1 MYREKKILSTLNISP
16 LGKRVDF
23 LGFFTYAKDMFRA
36 LIFDSYYDKHR
47 GVIAYV
53 RVFEG
58 EVKAGETSYF
68 LATHTKTQI
77 QETGFFQPDM
87 RPSQSLQTGEV
98 GYLVTG
104 LKELDKVKVG
114 DTVCPVDDAKYQLP
128 GYKEVTPMVYASLFP
143 TDASEYPKLRDAI
156 AKLTL
161 NDAALT
167 YTPENIPAIGFGFRC
182 GFLGLLHMDIVQ
194 ERLSREFDLD
204 LVLTTPSVEYKVTLK
219 NGEEKLVHTP
229 AELPDPNHIESMEEP
244 WVRLEI
250 LTPTTYMGGV
260 IELIV
265 GKRGSY
271 DAMEYL
277 TEAQIQITGKVPL
290 AEMIIDFYDELKS
303 LSKGFATLA
312 YEPLGFEKSDLVKL
326 DILVN
331 GNKVEPMAV
340 MVFRGQA
347 EERGRTITEKLKE
360 LIPRQ
365 QFEVALQAAIGGRI
379 IARETIKPFR
389 KDVTAKLY
397 GGDVSRRKKLLQ
409 KQAKGKK
416 RMKMVG
422 NVEIPQTAFLNVLK
436 K

>member
-1 MYREKKILSTLNISP
+1 ML
-16 LGKRVDF
+16 
-23 LGFFTYAKDMFRA
+23 RA

-58 EVKAGETSYF
+58 TVKAGDSVYF
-68 LATHTKTQI
+68 LATHTKAQLL
-77 QETGFFQPDM
+77 EVGFFQPDM
-87 RPSQSLQTGEV
+87 QASAVGMGEGEV

-114 DTVCPVDDAKYQLP
+114 DTVCDVDDASHQLP

-143 TDASEYPKLRDAI
+143 TDASDYPKLRDAI
-156 AKLTL
+156 ARLTL
-161 NDAALT
+161 NDASLT
-167 YTPENIPAIGFGFRC
+167 YTTENIPAIGFGFRC

-204 LVLTTPSVEYKVTLK
+204 LVLTTPSVEYRLLMK
-219 NGEEKLVHTP
+219 NGEERLVHTP
-229 AELPDPNHIESMEEP
+229 ADLPDPNHIETIAEP
-244 WVRLEI
+244 WVKMEI
-250 LTPTTYMGGV
+250 LTPTEYMGGV
-260 IELIV
+260 IELIIS
-265 GKRGSY
+265 KRGSY
-271 DAMEYL
+271 EEMAYL
-277 TEAQIQITGKVPL
+277 TESQVQITGRVPL

-303 LSKGFATLA
+303 LSKGFATLS
-312 YEPLGFEKSDLVKL
+312 YEPLGFENSDLVKL

-331 GNKVEPMAV
+331 GKLVDPMAQ
-340 MVFRGQA
+340 MVFRGRAQD
-347 EERGRTITEKLKE
+347 RGKQVTEKLKE

-365 QFEVALQAAIGGRI
+365 QFEVAIQAAIGGRI

-422 NVEIPQTAFLNVLK
+422 NVEIPQSAFLNVLK

>member
-1 MYREKKILSTLNISP
+1 ML
-16 LGKRVDF
+16 
-23 LGFFTYAKDMFRA
+23 RA

-58 EVKAGETSYF
+58 VVKSGETVYF
-68 LATHTKTQI
+68 LATHTKATV
-77 QETGFFQPDM
+77 QEVGFFQPDM
-87 RPSQSLQTGEV
+87 RESSGIGEGEV
-98 GYLVTG
+98 GYIVTG

-114 DTVCPVDDAKYQLP
+114 DTVCNEDDSTQQLP

-161 NDAALT
+161 NDASLT
-167 YTPENIPAIGFGFRC
+167 YTTENIPAIGFGFRC

-194 ERLSREFDLD
+194 ERLSREFDID
-204 LVLTTPSVEYKVTLK
+204 LVLTTPSVEYQLVMRDGTSR
-219 NGEEKLVHTP
+219 LVHTP
-229 AELPDPNHIESMEEP
+229 ADLPDPTKIETISEP
-244 WVRLEI
+244 WVKMEI
-250 LTPTTYMGGV
+250 LTPVEYMGGI
-260 IELIV
+260 IELLID
-265 GKRGSY
+265 KRGSY
-271 DAMEYL
+271 EAMEYL
-277 TEAQIQITGKVPL
+277 TESQVQITGRVPL
-290 AEMIIDFYDELKS
+290 AEMIIDFYDDLKS
-303 LSKGFATLA
+303 LSKGFATLS
-312 YEPLGFEKSDLVKL
+312 YEPFGFEASHLVKL

-331 GNKVEPMAV
+331 GKTVDPMAI
-340 MVFRGQA
+340 MVFKGRA
-347 EERGRTITEKLKE
+347 VERGKAVTEKLKE

-365 QFEVALQAAIGGRI
+365 QFEVAIQAAIGGKI

-422 NVEIPQTAFLNVLK
+422 NVEIPQSAFLNVLK

>member
-1 MYREKKILSTLNISP
+1 ML
-16 LGKRVDF
+16 
-23 LGFFTYAKDMFRA
+23 RA

-58 EVKAGETSYF
+58 TVKAGDSVYF
-68 LATHTKTQI
+68 LATHTKAQLL
-77 QETGFFQPDM
+77 EVGFFQPDM
-87 RPSQSLQTGEV
+87 QASKAGMGEGEV

-114 DTVCPVDDAKYQLP
+114 DTVCDVDDASHQLP

-143 TDASEYPKLRDAI
+143 TDASDYPKLRDAI
-156 AKLTL
+156 ARLTL
-161 NDAALT
+161 NDASLT
-167 YTPENIPAIGFGFRC
+167 YTTENIPAIGFGFRC

-204 LVLTTPSVEYKVTLK
+204 LVLTTPSVEYRLLMK
-219 NGEEKLVHTP
+219 NGEERLVHTP
-229 AELPDPNHIESMEEP
+229 ADLPDPNHIETIAEP
-244 WVRLEI
+244 WVKMEI
-250 LTPTTYMGGV
+250 LTPTEYMGGV
-260 IELIV
+260 IELIIS
-265 GKRGSY
+265 KRGSY
-271 DAMEYL
+271 EEMAYL
-277 TEAQIQITGKVPL
+277 TESQVQITGRVPL

-303 LSKGFATLA
+303 LSKGFATLS
-312 YEPLGFEKSDLVKL
+312 YEPLGFENSDLVKL

-331 GNKVEPMAV
+331 GKLVDPMAQ
-340 MVFRGQA
+340 MVFRGRAQD
-347 EERGRTITEKLKE
+347 RGKQVTEKLKE

-365 QFEVALQAAIGGRI
+365 QFEVAIQAAIGGRI

-422 NVEIPQTAFLNVLK
+422 NVEIPQSAFLNVLK